1 MPEIHTILD
10 QIDSGAMALPMF
22 QRGYV
27 WNRDQVRALF
37 TSLYRGYP
45 IGTLLVWQTTDASVA
60 KKGGLPAP
68 VAPLSLLLDG
78 QQRMTSLY
86 GVIRG
91 RAPEFFEGNERAFS
105 GLYFNIDSETFQFH
119 QPVMMDGD
127 PRWLSVTSL
136 LEGGEDAAGPILE
149 RLGAAGLNDPAYMGR
164 VLKLLAIRGRDLYVE
179 LVTGD
184 DKTVGVVV
192 DIFNRVNSGGT
203 KLSQGDLAL
212 AKICAE
218 WPEARGRMHSVL
230 EQWGGYDFDLDWLL
244 RVVNAVLKG
253 EAPFTNLHNVG
264 AGDFEQGLKLAERY
278 ASRSLTLLRSR
289 LGLDHGRVLSSR
301 LAIPVMARYLSDR
314 DGKLNVAEQDK
325 LLYWYVQMALWGRY
339 SGSSETALDQD
350 IKALAVQG
358 GDPLD
363 ILIER
368 LRIERGRLTVEAQ
381 HFHGST
387 RLARFYPVLHM
398 LSRMGKAQDLLA
410 GLPVGDLV
418 LGKMDR
424 PEVHHIFPK
433 AQLKRHGYDKRQIN
447 ALANFCLVTKDTNL
461 KIGSRL
467 PAEYFRKIRDEHPG
481 ALESQW
487 MPMDERLWE
496 IDNYLDFLE
505 ARKRLLADGLNEH
518 LASLLHGA
526 EVGAV
531 PSASEATAPVQTHEV
546 LGGLAN
552 EEEEEILVEVNAWVI
567 DRGMRGGVFGFEV
580 VDADTGEQI
589 AILDLAWPDGV
600 QAELTAPV
608 ALLVDEEP
616 ELTALASE
624 RGFRCF
630 TDVAAFKRYVDE
642 EILEPGVRRE

>member
-60 KKGGLPAP
+60 KKGNLPAL

-86 GVIRG
+86 GVLRG
-91 RAPEFFEGNERAFS
+91 GAPEFFEGNARAFS
-105 GLYFNIDSETFQFH
+105 GLYFNIDSEIFQFH
-119 QPVMMDGD
+119 QPALMDSD
-127 PRWLSVTSL
+127 ARWLSVTDL
-136 LEGGEDAAGPILE
+136 LAGGEDAAGPILE
-149 RLGAAGLNDPAYMGR
+149 RLGKDGLSDPSYTGR

-179 LVTGD
+179 LVTGE
-184 DKTVGVVV
+184 DKTVDVVV

-203 KLSQGDLAL
+203 TLSQGDLAL

-218 WPEARGRMHSVL
+218 WPEARGRMRDVL
-230 EQWGGYDFDLDWLL
+230 EQWSVYDFDLKWLL

-253 EAPFTNLHNVG
+253 EASFVNLHNVS
-264 AGDFEQGLKLAERY
+264 AAEFEDGLKLAERY
-278 ASRSLTLLRSR
+278 ASRVLALLGSR

-314 DGKLNVAEQDK
+314 GGKLDATEQDK
-325 LLYWYVQMALWGRY
+325 LLYWYVQTALWGRY
-339 SGSSETALDQD
+339 SGSSEQALEQD
-350 IKALAVQG
+350 IQVLINQDG
-358 GDPLD
+358 NPLD
-363 ILIER
+363 TLIER

-381 HFHGST
+381 HFHGAT
-387 RLARFYPVLHM
+387 RGVRFYPVLHM

-410 GLPVGDLV
+410 GLPTGDLV
-418 LGKMDR
+418 LGKMDS

-433 AQLKRHGYDKRQIN
+433 AQLKRQGYDKRQIN
-447 ALANFCLVTKDTNL
+447 ALANFCLVTKETNL
-461 KIGSRL
+461 KIGSSL
-467 PAEYFRKIRDEHPG
+467 PAEYFRKVRDEHPG

-487 MPMDERLWE
+487 IPMDEQLWE
-496 IDNYLDFLE
+496 IDKYPEFLE
-505 ARKRLLADGLNEH
+505 ARKQLLAEGLNEQ
-518 LASLLHGA
+518 LSSLLHGA
-526 EVGAV
+526 VIDALPAAGSV
-531 PSASEATAPVQTHEV
+531 VSVRPREV

-552 EEEEEILVEVNAWVI
+552 EEEGEILADVNDWVSS
-567 DRGMRGGVFGFEV
+567 RGLHVGVLGLEL
-580 VDADTGEQI
+580 ADEETGEQI

-600 QAELTAPV
+600 QAELTEPV

-630 TDVAAFKRYVDE
+630 TSVAAFKRYVE
-642 EILEPGVRRE
+642 AEILEPDDRRS